1 MLKHL
6 KLITV
11 ILSLF
16 VTSLLSAQV
25 PSQKVSDN
33 PSVAA
38 ANLRP
43 YFYDGEQGGSYD
55 LKGYKPFYISHFGR
69 HGSRYLSNPKYLQ
82 PALDVFVAAE
92 AEGLLTQQGEALLDA
107 MRAITDA
114 HEGMYGELAPLGARE
129 HRGVASRMYKREKK
143 VFSQK
148 DRNRVRCVSSV
159 YTRCIV
165 SMANFTEQLSSH
177 APDLDIT
184 YLVGKRLN
192 DESLNVHSKV
202 NIKPEAEN
210 IIDSLKGEH
219 LHPEA
224 YLSLYFN
231 DVNKVKSL
239 VSDLYEFEMGI
250 FFYWA
255 VSQDLDFLGLDMLS
269 LVPVEL
275 IAECGQIE
283 SAHVFAIAGVSEEFG
298 AHVSVAGKSILKD
311 IVLKADEALRSDS
324 DLVADLRFAHD
335 SGLLPTCQLL
345 GVEGFP
351 TYTVREAHQNW
362 RMAEVV
368 PMCANLQMV
377 FYENK
382 AGDVLV
388 RIMLNEKPAVI
399 PGLPSVNGIF
409 YHWSDIRNSIMTL

>member
-25 PSQKVSDN
+25 TSQKVADE
-33 PSVAA
+33 PSIAA

-43 YFYDGEQGGSYD
+43 YFYDGETGDSYA
-55 LKGYKPFYISHFGR
+55 LKGYKPFYLSHFGR

-114 HEGMYGELAPLGARE
+114 HEGMYGELAPLGAKE
-129 HRGVASRMYKREKK
+129 HRSVASRMYKREKK

-177 APDLDIT
+177 APGLDIS

-192 DESLNVHSKV
+192 EEYLNVQSKYPF
-202 NIKPEAEN
+202 KPDAVKVV
-210 IIDSLKGEH
+210 DSLKREY
-219 LHPEA
+219 LNPEA
-224 YLSLYFN
+224 FLELYFS
-231 DVNKVKSL
+231 DSDKIKSL
-239 VSDLYEFEMGI
+239 ISDLYEFEMSMY
-250 FFYWA
+250 FYWG
-255 VSQDLDFLGLDMLS
+255 VSLDLDFLSLDLLS
-269 LVPVEL
+269 MIPLEL
-275 IAECGQIE
+275 IAECGRIE
-283 SAHVFAIAGVSEEFG
+283 SAYRFAT
-298 AHVSVAGKSILKD
+298 VSVSQEYGEHVAATALPILKD
-311 IVLKADEALRSDS
+311 IVTKADEALESGADIA
-324 DLVADLRFAHD
+324 ADLRFAHD
-335 SGLLPTCQLL
+335 SGLLPMCQLL
-345 GVEGFP
+345 GIEGFP
-351 TYTVREAHQNW
+351 TYTIREAHENW
-362 RMAEVV
+362 NMAEVV

-377 FYENK
+377 FYKNK

-388 RIMLNEKPAVI
+388 RIMLNERPAII
-399 PGLPSVNGIF
+399 PAMTPIYGIY
-409 YHWSDIRNSIMTL
+409 YHWSDIRSHIMSL

>member
-6 KLITV
+6 KQITV
-11 ILSLF
+11 IFSLF

-33 PSVAA
+33 PLIVA

-43 YFYDGEQGGSYD
+43 YFSRGGVCSYD

-114 HEGMYGELAPLGARE
+114 HEGMYGELAPLGAKE
-129 HRGVASRMYKREKK
+129 HRAVASRMYKREKK

-148 DRNRVRCVSSV
+148 DRNRVRCVSSI

-177 APDLDIT
+177 APGLDVT
-184 YLVGKRLN
+184 YLVGRRLN
-192 DESLNVHSKV
+192 DEYLNVHSKV
-202 NIKPEAEN
+202 NIKPEAAK
-210 IIDSLKGEH
+210 ILDSLKRES
-219 LHPEA
+219 LHPETFM
-224 YLSLYFN
+224 SLYFS
-231 DVNKVKSL
+231 DVNKAKSL

-255 VSQDLDFLGLDMLS
+255 VSHDLDFLGLDMLS
-269 LVPVEL
+269 LVPLALVE
-275 IAECGQIE
+275 ECGHIE
-283 SAHVFAIAGVSEEFG
+283 SAHIFSIASVSEEFG
-298 AHVSVAGKSILKD
+298 EHVAVAGESILKD
-311 IVLKADEALRSDS
+311 IVAKADEALMSDS
-324 DLVADLRFAHD
+324 DLAADLRFAHD

-345 GVEGFP
+345 GIEGFP
-351 TYTVREAHQNW
+351 TYTIREAHENW
-362 RMAEVV
+362 NMAEVV

-377 FYENK
+377 FYKNK
-382 AGDVLV
+382 SGDVLV

-399 PGLPSVNGIF
+399 PAMTPVNGVY
-409 YHWSDIRNSIMTL
+409 YHWNDIRNHIMNL

>member
-6 KLITV
+6 KQITV
-11 ILSLF
+11 IFSLF

-33 PSVAA
+33 PLIVA

-43 YFYDGEQGGSYD
+43 YFSRGGVCSYH

-114 HEGMYGELAPLGARE
+114 HEGMYGELAPLGAKE
-129 HRGVASRMYKREKK
+129 HRAVASRMYKREKK

-148 DRNRVRCVSSV
+148 DRSRVRCVSSI

-177 APDLDIT
+177 APGLDVT
-184 YLVGKRLN
+184 YLVGKKLN
-192 DESLNVHSKV
+192 DEYLNVHSKV
-202 NIKPEAEN
+202 NIKPEAAK
-210 IIDSLKGEH
+210 ILDSLKRES
-219 LHPEA
+219 LHPETFM
-224 YLSLYFN
+224 SLYFS
-231 DVNKVKSL
+231 DVNKAKSL

-255 VSQDLDFLGLDMLS
+255 VSHDLDFLGLDMLS
-269 LVPVEL
+269 LVPLALVE
-275 IAECGQIE
+275 ECGHIE
-283 SAHVFAIAGVSEEFG
+283 SAHIFSFASVSEEFG
-298 AHVSVAGKSILKD
+298 EHVAVAGESILKD
-311 IVLKADEALRSDS
+311 IVAKADEALKSDS
-324 DLVADLRFAHD
+324 DLAADLRFAHD
-335 SGLLPTCQLL
+335 SGLLPICQLL
-345 GVEGFP
+345 GIEGFP
-351 TYTVREAHQNW
+351 TYTIREAHENW
-362 RMAEVV
+362 NMAEVV

-377 FYENK
+377 FYKNRS
-382 AGDVLV
+382 GDVLV

-399 PGLPSVNGIF
+399 PALTPVNEIY
-409 YHWSDIRNSIMTL
+409 YHWNEIRNHIMNL